1 MLAQKQRGHHTG
13 THAQFKVWRTTTL
26 GSHRGVDSYRN
37 ALDAAKMKIGDA
49 ADEILNRPAFGYAKE
64 RMDVELTLV
73 SAENARIPV
82 RRLRTPCLT

>member
-1 MLAQKQRGHHTG
+1 
-13 THAQFKVWRTTTL
+13 
-26 GSHRGVDSYRN
+26 
-37 ALDAAKMKIGDA
+37 MKIGDA

-73 SAENARIPV
+73 SAENARIPD